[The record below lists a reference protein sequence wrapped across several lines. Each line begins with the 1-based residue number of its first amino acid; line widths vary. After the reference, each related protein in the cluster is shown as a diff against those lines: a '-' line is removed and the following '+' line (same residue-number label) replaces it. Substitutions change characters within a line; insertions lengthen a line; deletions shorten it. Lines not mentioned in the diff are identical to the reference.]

1 MPEVTAQLKTALA
14 DRYVIER
21 ELGAGGMAT
30 VYLAHDV
37 KHNRKV
43 ALKVLKPE
51 LAAVIGAER
60 FLKEIEV
67 TANLQHPHIL
77 PLHDSG
83 EAGTFLYYVM
93 PYVEGETLRDKM
105 DREKQLSIEDAV
117 ETTRSVAA
125 ALDYAHRHDVIHR
138 DIKPENILMHDGQPL
153 IADFGIALAVS
164 HAGGERLTETGLS
177 IGTPHYMSPEQAM
190 GDREMDARSDV
201 YSLGAMMYEML
212 TGDPPYTGSTAQA
225 IVAKVITEKAA
236 PVTAARPTTP
246 PNVAASIDKAL
257 QKLPADRFLT
267 AASFADALARPGWS
281 TGAETVVGAAA
292 AAGPRS
298 KRWSKLVVPGV
309 VVLLAATAVWGWLRP
324 ASVPEG
330 ELIRFTVPLPPEQDL
345 FENAFSPAIAVSP
358 DGHSLVYSGV
368 SPVER
373 QLYLRRFD
381 DLSVTPIPNTE
392 GAYNPFF
399 SPDGRWVGFVAAD
412 RIKKVDLLGGPAL
425 TVTELGQGTLMA
437 GAAWSTNDTIY
448 FAHEIGEGLS
458 KVAAAGGQP
467 VPIVLPDTTKLHW
480 WPELLPG
487 EKDLLVSV
495 FAFRGPEAA
504 GFNVSSVAAVNL
516 ETGEVK
522 PLVDDASFARYMA
535 SGHLLVRMR
544 DGSVVAAPFDAER
557 LELTGPLLP
566 VLDDVAA
573 TSANATHLSVS
584 RNGVLSYL
592 SGAGAGRTV
601 VLVDREGR
609 ETPLLTDARQYEDLR
624 LSPDGK
630 RLAIHVT
637 ETDEGDIWIHE
648 SETGTL
654 SRLTFESEN
663 FYPVWTPDGRRI
675 AYTSRSE
682 GVAGLFWKP
691 SDGSGAA
698 ERLLPG
704 DNFRF
709 PGAFSPDGKLLI
721 YRETSPSSGFDIYA
735 VPMDGE
741 RVPQPILVTPLNE
754 VSPVLSPDGRWM
766 AYVSDETSRAEVYVR
781 AFPQGGARWQVS
793 TDGGTEPV
801 WSRDGRELF
810 YRSGPALMVAPI
822 DAGETFHVG
831 PREELFTGPYHRKM
845 RWAQYDV
852 HPDGEHFVM
861 IKTGGLSNRMVV
873 VLNWFQ
879 ELERRMA
886 AQGGE

>member
-1 MPEVTAQLKTALA
+1 MPGVTEQLKTALA

-21 ELGAGGMAT
+21 EVGAGGMAT

-43 ALKVLKPE
+43 ALKVLRPE

-83 EAGTFLYYVM
+83 EADSFLYYVM
-93 PYVEGETLRDKM
+93 PYVEGETLREKLQQ
-105 DREKQLSIEDAV
+105 EKQLAV
-117 ETTRSVAA
+117 EEAVGIARSVAA
-125 ALDYAHRHDVIHR
+125 ALDYAHRHEVIHR
-138 DIKPENILMHDGQPL
+138 DIKPENILLHDGQPL

-190 GDREMDARSDV
+190 GDRELDARSDV
-201 YSLGAMMYEML
+201 YSLGAMLYEML
-212 TGDPPYTGSTAQA
+212 AGDPPYTGSTAQA
-225 IVAKVITEKAA
+225 IVAKVITESAP
-236 PVTAARPTTP
+236 PVTAARPMTP
-246 PNVAASIDKAL
+246 PHVAAAIDKAL
-257 QKLPADRFLT
+257 QKLPADRFHT
-267 AASFADALARPGWS
+267 AASFAEVLVRPDWSALS
-281 TGAETVVGAAA
+281 GAGSATTAAA
-292 AAGPRS
+292 APSARGWQRLAVPAA
-298 KRWSKLVVPGV
+298 LVLV
-309 VVLLAATAVWGWLRP
+309 AAFALWGWLRP
-324 ASVPEG
+324 TPPPQR

-345 FENAFSPAIAVSP
+345 FENAFSPAIAVAP
-358 DGHSLVYSGV
+358 DGRSLVYSGV

-373 QLYLRRFD
+373 QLYLRRLD
-381 DLSVTPIPNTE
+381 DLEVRPIPNTE

-412 RIKKVDLLGGPAL
+412 RIKKVDLLGGPAV
-425 TVTELGQGTLMA
+425 TVTQLGQGTLMA

-467 VPIVLPDTTKLHW
+467 QPIVLPDTTKLHW

-487 EKDLLVSV
+487 ERHVLVSV
-495 FAFRGPEAA
+495 FAFRGPQAA

-522 PLVDDASFARYMA
+522 KLVDDASFARYLA

-609 ETPLLTDARQYEDLR
+609 ETPLLAEPRQYEDLR

-663 FYPVWTPDGRRI
+663 FYPVWTPDGTRI

-691 SDGSGAA
+691 SDGSGVA

-704 DNFRF
+704 DAFRF

-721 YRETSPSSGFDIYA
+721 YRETSPTSGFDIYA
-735 VPMDGE
+735 VPMDGAP
-741 RVPQPILVTPLNE
+741 VPQPILVTPLNE
-754 VSPVLSPDGRWM
+754 VSPVLSPDGRWL
-766 AYVSDETSRAEVYVR
+766 AYVSDETGRAEVYVR
-781 AFPQGGARWQVS
+781 AFPEGGARWQVS

-810 YRSGPALMVAPI
+810 YRSGPALMAAPI
-822 DAGETFHVG
+822 DAGEAFHVG
-831 PREELFTGPYHRKM
+831 PREELFVGPYHRKM

-852 HPDGEHFVM
+852 HPDGDHFVM
-861 IKTGGLSNRMVV
+861 IKSGGLSNRLVV